1 MYWDIL
7 YVDFLAG
14 SGFKVYKFA
23 QEKGKNAK
31 IPLKSGWDM
40 QQTYKKLQNAYILW
54 LLCINL
60 DFCTNK
66 QDFVAMHD
74 AMILVIFY

>member
-1 MYWDIL
+1 MYWDII
-7 YVDFLAG
+7 YVDSLAG

-40 QQTYKKLQNAYILW
+40 QQTYKKLQKRIHFMVIMYKSW
-54 LLCINL
+54 LLH
-60 DFCTNK
+60 K
-66 QDFVAMHD
+66 
-74 AMILVIFY
+74 